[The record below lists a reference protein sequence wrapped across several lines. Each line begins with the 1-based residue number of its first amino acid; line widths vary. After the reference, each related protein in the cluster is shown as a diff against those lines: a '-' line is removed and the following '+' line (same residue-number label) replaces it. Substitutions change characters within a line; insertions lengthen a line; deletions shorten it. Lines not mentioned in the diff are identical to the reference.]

1 MIVLAFDTALAACS
15 VALYDAS
22 RDRMLAT
29 RHEFMARGHA
39 ETLPGM
45 IEAVMTEGGLAMAAL
60 DRIAVTRGPG
70 TFTGVRIG
78 IATARGLA
86 LATNLPICAMTTLEA
101 LAVAVPT
108 PHHAPTASVIDARR
122 GEVYMQIFDVDG
134 TAVDAARL
142 VSIETAV
149 RQIPSGTILV
159 GTGAAILIAA
169 GCDGLPAAAATL
181 PDAAIFVRQAAKH
194 PPDRE
199 ALEPLYLRA
208 PDAKPQ
214 APVVTTSA
222 APTSVIEA
230 GPAHA
235 LILAGLHD
243 ASFDRP
249 WSASEFAVMM
259 QAPGAIALLAIAG
272 GDHQAPMGFV
282 LARKAADEAEI
293 LTFCTR
299 PAARRRGVARQLLA
313 CLAKRLGKQ
322 GAVSMFLEVAAD
334 NAPAIA
340 LYQNA
345 GFAEV
350 GRRSGYYTAVECG
363 LSDAIVMR
371 RYLDPV

>member
-22 RDRMLAT
+22 RDQMLAA
-29 RHEFMARGHA
+29 RHEYMARGHA

-45 IEAVMTEGGLAMAAL
+45 IEAVMAEGGLAMAAL
-60 DRIAVTRGPG
+60 DCIAVTRGPG

-86 LATNLPICAMTTLEA
+86 LATNLPVCAITTLKA
-101 LAVAVPT
+101 LAADVPR
-108 PHHAPTASVIDARR
+108 PRHAPTASVIDARR

-142 VSIETAV
+142 LNIETAI
-149 RQIPSGTILV
+149 RQIPSGAILV

-181 PDAAIFVRQAAKH
+181 PDAATFVREAAKH
-194 PPDRE
+194 PAARE
-199 ALEPLYLRA
+199 AIEPLYLRA
-208 PDAKPQ
+208 PDAKVQ
-214 APVVTTSA
+214 APAITTSTV
-222 APTSVIEA
+222 PTSVIEA
-230 GPAHA
+230 SPAHA
-235 LILAGLHD
+235 SILAGLHH

-249 WSASEFAVMM
+249 WNASEFAVMM
-259 QAPGAIALLAIAG
+259 QTPGAISLLAMTG
-272 GDHQAPMGFV
+272 SDHRTPIGFV

-293 LTFCTR
+293 LTLCTR
-299 PAARRRGVARQLLA
+299 PAARRHGVARQLLD
-313 CLAKRLGKQ
+313 CLTERLEKQ
-322 GAVSMFLEVAAD
+322 GTASIFLEVGAD

-340 LYQNA
+340 LYENA

-350 GRRSGYYTAVECG
+350 GRRPGYYAGIEGG
-363 LSDAIVMR
+363 LDDAIVMQR
-371 RYLDPV
+371 SLDPV